1 MSLFLQA
8 HLESCQYNMVSCSE
22 CAAMVSRTH
31 LKDHLKYDCK
41 HRHSTC
47 EFCGREFQ
55 GPRMEVGILW
65 AITFEKHTPHMEDKP
80 HVFYSGSVIVKYII
94 CLSNFS

>member
-1 MSLFLQA
+1 MLLFLQA

-55 GPRMEVGILW
+55 GPRMEVGFLW
-65 AITFEKHTPHMEDKP
+65 AIPFEKHTPVVEDKP
-80 HVFYSGSVIVKYII
+80 QVFYSY
-94 CLSNFS
+94 